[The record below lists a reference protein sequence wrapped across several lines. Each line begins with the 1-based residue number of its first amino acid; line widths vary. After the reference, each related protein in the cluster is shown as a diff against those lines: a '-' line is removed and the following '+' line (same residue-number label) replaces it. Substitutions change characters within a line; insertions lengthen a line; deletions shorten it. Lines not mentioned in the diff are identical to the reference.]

1 MADVYKSTS
10 MKIYAWLKMI
20 LVPYEQITRF
30 VPQNG
35 KVLDIGCG
43 YGILSIFLAL
53 ESVERKILG
62 IDLNRKRI
70 NAIDEFVSNLPENV
84 EFENTEIESM
94 GQTKFDC
101 VIMEEILHHIP
112 RKEQQGVLN
121 TINEI
126 LKDDGYF
133 ILRDNNKRWSLRYIF
148 VNLPAEYLLYATGEK
163 ANFRSNSEFI
173 EMLDKANFSC
183 EVFQAPWYSI
193 IDVSLFK
200 CKKKK

>member
-1 MADVYKSTS
+1 LKLSRYAVEQNEKVRRIVADVYKSTS

-133 ILRDNNKRWSLRYIF
+133 ILRD
-148 VNLPAEYLLYATGEK
+148 
-163 ANFRSNSEFI
+163 
-173 EMLDKANFSC
+173 
-183 EVFQAPWYSI
+183 
-193 IDVSLFK
+193 
-200 CKKKK
+200 

>member
-1 MADVYKSTS
+1 
-10 MKIYAWLKMI
+10 MI

-53 ESVERKILG
+53 ESAERQVLG
-62 IDLNRKRI
+62 IDINQNRI
-70 NAIDEFVSNLPENV
+70 NAIDEFISNLPENLD
-84 EFENTEIESM
+84 FENTDIESLRKE
-94 GQTKFDC
+94 KFDC

-121 TINEI
+121 KTNEI
-126 LKDDGYF
+126 LQDDGYF
-133 ILRDNNKRWSLRYIF
+133 ILRDNNKRWSLRNIF
-148 VNLPAEYLLYATGEK
+148 VNYPAEYLLYATEEK
-163 ANFRSNSEFI
+163 ANFCTNSEFI

-193 IDVSLFK
+193 VDVSLFK